1 MDSKRRTRLGWV
13 GVGLGAAFLA
23 GGCGL
28 FGAPP
33 HKALP
38 AVHAKQIA
46 SHTVSVPGYGF
57 GFQVPRTW
65 RVASPVS
72 GHARWTSAHA
82 HLQVEAWGTK
92 TATWVHAASFV
103 AHQTQLGIPT
113 RGHVAAFA
121 EATVHGWT
129 RLEESWTTKNED
141 YLLIAFLNGHVA
153 NVALFQYA
161 ASRLAIGI
169 QVVAHAAQ
177 TFQPR
182 V

>member
-1 MDSKRRTRLGWV
+1 MGMNRRMRLGW
-13 GVGLGAAFLA
+13 GGLGLGAALLV

-38 AVHAKQIA
+38 AIHVKQIA
-46 SHTVSVPGYGF
+46 SRTVSVPGYGF

-65 RVASPVS
+65 RSAGAVN
-72 GHARWTSAHA
+72 GHARWTSARD

-92 TATWVHAASFV
+92 SATWVHAASFV
-103 AHQTQLGIPT
+103 AHQTQLGIPA
-113 RGHVAAFA
+113 RGHLAAFA
-121 EATVHGWT
+121 DATVHGWT
-129 RLEESWTTKNED
+129 RLEESWTTKSED

-153 NVALFQYA
+153 NLALFQYA
-161 ASRLAIGI
+161 ASDLATGI

-182 V
+182 A